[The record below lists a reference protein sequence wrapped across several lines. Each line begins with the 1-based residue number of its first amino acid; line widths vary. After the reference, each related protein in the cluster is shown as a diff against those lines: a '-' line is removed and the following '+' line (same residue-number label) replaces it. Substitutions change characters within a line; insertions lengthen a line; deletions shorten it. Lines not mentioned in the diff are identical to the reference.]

1 MKSRERTLVLPDQ
14 GEHPMRTTPTHI
26 IEAAKRLANE
36 APAFTAEQL
45 ASAYRS
51 INITTDAETSEVLAA

>member
-1 MKSRERTLVLPDQ
+1 
-14 GEHPMRTTPTHI
+14 MRTTPAHI

-45 ASAYRS
+45 ATAYRS
-51 INITTDAETSEVLAA
+51 LNIAADTETREEPAA

>member
-1 MKSRERTLVLPDQ
+1 MPYERTFLLPNQ
-14 GEHPMRTTPTHI
+14 GEHAMRTIPAHI

-45 ASAYRS
+45 ATAYRS
-51 INITTDAETSEVLAA
+51 LNITANAETSEELAA

>member
-1 MKSRERTLVLPDQ
+1 
-14 GEHPMRTTPTHI
+14 MRTTPAHI

-45 ASAYRS
+45 ATAYRS
-51 INITTDAETSEVLAA
+51 LNITANAETSEDLAA

>member
-1 MKSRERTLVLPDQ
+1 
-14 GEHPMRTTPTHI
+14 MRTTPTHI